1 MDLCKAG
8 SFSYSESPQTPPL
21 EGTSLHRWNND
32 VERPWEILSRFTTC
46 LWLWVKSHC
55 HICRTCS
62 KKQSAEH
69 APKSTWEKRRV
80 LQNAEKK
87 LVSCMIFTFRQPCRV
102 TSGWIIHSQ
111 LLYTNWGKTISHLKA
126 SYKKKK
132 KRQPTILDTTQST
145 ANITSINIYISPIYN

>member
-8 SFSYSESPQTPPL
+8 SFSYSEWPQIPRL
-21 EGTSLHRWNND
+21 EGISLHWWNND
-32 VERPWEILSRFTTC
+32 VERPWGILSLFTTC

-69 APKSTWEKRRV
+69 APKSSWEKRRV

-87 LVSCMIFTFRQPCRV
+87 LASSRIFTFCQPYRV
-102 TSGWIIHSQ
+102 TSGRIIHSM
-111 LLYTNWGKTISHLKA
+111 LVYTRAKQKVIQTQV
-126 SYKKKK
+126 KKERKE
-132 KRQPTILDTTQST
+132 RQPSILDTTQST
-145 ANITSINIYISPIYN
+145 ANITSISIYISLIYN